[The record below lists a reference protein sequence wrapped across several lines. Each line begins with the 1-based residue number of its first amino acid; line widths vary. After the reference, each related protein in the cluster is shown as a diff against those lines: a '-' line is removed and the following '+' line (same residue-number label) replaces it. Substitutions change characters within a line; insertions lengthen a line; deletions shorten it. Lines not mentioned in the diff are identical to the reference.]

1 MAAFNFP
8 SSPSNGATYTANGVT
23 FTYSSSAGAW
33 QRSSA
38 VGAQGATGNT
48 GPTGPTGNTGA
59 QGATGNTGPTGP
71 TGNTGAQGTAGAQ
84 GATAAQGAQGAT
96 GSTGP
101 TGNTGAQG
109 SAGAQG
115 AGGLT
120 TTDASTLQGS
130 AKSAFVLDNTNND
143 HVLRFGSGGDTN
155 HVRTSYPYGIFQED
169 GAWSNPYP
177 DLNINYHTGIKIGCG
192 NHSYGGLRFTADY
205 NTTDVLMGI
214 NDGTTGGSGGQN
226 NVFINGKLLIGGLY
240 NSNPYNQATS
250 GISFGGGNDFAN
262 YSISTSLE
270 NYGGNF
276 TKLDLRWHT
285 GIRMGA
291 QQGYGGIRFF
301 NNEDLT
307 TVKFSIMS
315 GGDHVQAHTTFR
327 PAANNTYDLGQ
338 SSYRWANVYTNDLQL
353 SNEGKTN
360 DVDGTWGNYTIQEG
374 ESDLF
379 LINNRSGKK
388 YKFNLTE
395 VD

>member
-1 MAAFNFP
+1 MCI
-8 SSPSNGATYTANGVT
+8 
-23 FTYSSSAGAW
+23 
-33 QRSSA
+33 RDR
-38 VGAQGATGNT
+38 
-48 GPTGPTGNTGA
+48 PTGPTGA
-59 QGATGNTGPTGP
+59 QGA
-71 TGNTGAQGTAGAQ
+71 
-84 GATAAQGAQGAT
+84 
-96 GSTGP
+96 
-101 TGNTGAQG
+101 
-109 SAGAQG
+109 AGAQG

-130 AKSAFVLDNTNND
+130 AKSAFVLDNTNNA

-155 HVRTSYPYGIFQED
+155 HVRTDYPYGIFQED
-169 GAWSNPYP
+169 GAWSSPFP
-177 DLNINYHTGIKIGCG
+177 DLLINYHTGIKIGCG

-214 NDGTTGGSGGQN
+214 NDGTTGGTGGQN
-226 NVFINGKLLIGGLY
+226 NVFMSNKLLVGGLY
-240 NSNPYNQATS
+240 NNNPYNQAAT
-250 GISFGGGNDFAN
+250 GISFGGGNDFTN
-262 YSISTSLE
+262 YSIGTHLE

-276 TKLDLRWHT
+276 TKLDFKWHT

-301 NNEDLT
+301 NNEDFG

-327 PAANNTYDLGQ
+327 PAANNTYNLGQ

-360 DVDGTWGNYTIQEG
+360 DVDGTWGDYTIQEG

-379 LINNRSGKK
+379 LINNRNGKK

-395 VD
+395 VS

>member
-59 QGATGNTGPTGP
+59 QGATGSTGPTGS
-71 TGNTGAQGTAGAQ
+71 TGAQGATGSTGAQ

-109 SAGAQG
+109 AAGAQG

-130 AKSAFVLDNTNND
+130 AKSAFVLDNTNNA
-143 HVLRFGSGGDTN
+143 HILRFGSGGDTN
-155 HVRTSYPYGIFQED
+155 HVRTDYPYGIFQED
-169 GAWSNPYP
+169 GSWSSPFP
-177 DLNINYHTGIKIGCG
+177 DLLINHHTGIKIGCG

-226 NVFINGKLLIGGLY
+226 NVFIANRLLVGGIY
-240 NSNPYNQATS
+240 SNNPYNQATS

-291 QQGYGGIRFF
+291 QPGYGGIRFYT
-301 NNEDLT
+301 NEDLG
-307 TVKFSIMS
+307 TVAFSICRS
-315 GGDHVQAHTTFR
+315 DTNVRSHTNLY
-327 PAANNTYDLGQ
+327 PSSNNSYDLG
-338 SSYRWANVYTNDLQL
+338 SSSLRWRNVYTTDLQL
-353 SNEGKTN
+353 SNKGKTN
-360 DVDGTWGNYTIQEG
+360 NVDGTWGDYTIQEG
-374 ESDLF
+374 ENDLF
-379 LINNRSGKK
+379 LINNRNGKK
-388 YKFNLTE
+388 YTFLLKE
-395 VD
+395 VS